1 MWLCRTFEE
10 TKQLVET
17 VLFKS
22 KYGKC
27 ARHTKVNMVF
37 LMLAKK
43 NWDPLER
50 KPSTLSKRLLGYKST
65 AGLP

>member
-1 MWLCRTFEE
+1 
-10 TKQLVET
+10 
-17 VLFKS
+17 
-22 KYGKC
+22 
-27 ARHTKVNMVF
+27 MVF

-50 KPSTLSKRLLGYKST
+50 KPSTLSKRLLGHKST